1 VQIDLGSYVGQV
13 VKLRFRFGSD
23 VTVTAPGWY
32 IDAVVVNG
40 ATPVFG
46 SPSITVNPNSF
57 NITLDPGQST
67 DETLVI
73 GNTGDGI
80 LVFGITPITVGLN
93 DYIVDDPANAS
104 DPIRQDPNWG
114 KNITYSRDGEFLTI
128 TYDGPKLES
137 PENPP
142 QPSGK
147 DTGGPDAFGYF
158 WIDSNEP
165 NGPVFDW
172 IDISGVGQ
180 PLTFSDDQNQG
191 PFDLGFTMPFY
202 DNMFSSIRICSN
214 GWLSFTSTSTSYSNQ
229 AIPTT
234 SEPNNLVAPF
244 WDDLDPSDGG
254 NIYYYSNNVDTFIV
268 QYNAVPG
275 FGGNGLYTFE
285 AILTA
290 DGNIKYQYLSMV
302 DDLISNTVGIENSTA
317 TIGLEVVY
325 NGSYVQSNLAVSIY
339 IPSFWLTA
347 DPLAG
352 YVNPGETTDITV
364 TLDATDMD
372 PGTYTGFLNIECN
385 DSNNPTV
392 AVECTLTVLDVNS
405 IEDFSNLPNEFD
417 LRQNYPNPFNPSTSL
432 KYALP
437 GAAHVKINIYDIL
450 GRRVATLVNENQQAG
465 YYDITWNAS
474 EKTSGIYFARL
485 EAEEF
490 SKSIKMILLK

>member
-1 VQIDLGSYVGQV
+1 
-13 VKLRFRFGSD
+13 
-23 VTVTAPGWY
+23 
-32 IDAVVVNG
+32 
-40 ATPVFG
+40 
-46 SPSITVNPNSF
+46 
-57 NITLDPGQST
+57 
-67 DETLVI
+67 
-73 GNTGDGI
+73 
-80 LVFGITPITVGLN
+80 
-93 DYIVDDPANAS
+93 
-104 DPIRQDPNWG
+104 
-114 KNITYSRDGEFLTI
+114 
-128 TYDGPKLES
+128 
-137 PENPP
+137 
-142 QPSGK
+142 
-147 DTGGPDAFGYF
+147 
-158 WIDSNEP
+158 
-165 NGPVFDW
+165 
-172 IDISGVGQ
+172 
-180 PLTFSDDQNQG
+180 
-191 PFDLGFTMPFY
+191 
-202 DNMFSSIRICSN
+202 MFSSIRICSN

-385 DSNNPTV
+385 DSNNPNV

-405 IEDFSNLPNEFD
+405 IEDFSNLPNAFD

-485 EAEEF
+485 ETEEF